1 MEKAVW
7 NGKLFLASDVA
18 EDFQLEN
25 KIRKASGHKEL
36 KCPDPN
42 CGNPIVRYCHGDEK
56 DAYFAHLNNEC
67 CDYARY
73 DKDTLPII
81 KTIKTKLFH
90 SLQHKGFHIDI
101 DVKILT
107 HHYTPLIIETENAGK
122 IAIEFGTKQTSANTT
137 SFLSEQY
144 ANVGILLRW
153 IVVDD
158 HLTLWNESAV
168 CHIKRFVLNTSKN
181 RDLIIISKDGEC
193 VKQSIE
199 DQNRYEYGGRE
210 IRSSNYPAFF
220 CKEATIDDIT
230 LEDTELT
237 TINFYKFFEMWLLTK
252 RRKFEERVLELQE
265 EERLAEERRQK
276 YQEQMRLA
284 ELERQRRQ
292 EEMRAEQLERRKRQE
307 EMRAEQLKRQRQQEE
322 LHAKQFEKHQN
333 KTKHQEKE
341 AVPRRTAVPNFRRN
355 NSSSAWTGGIPIKH
369 KIYGDGVMYL
379 KGRGQQA
386 HLKFGD
392 REYDSTIA
400 ELQNDD
406 NYYSE

>member
-90 SLQHKGFHIDI
+90 SLQYKGFHIDI
-101 DVKILT
+101 DVKILA

-158 HLTLWNESAV
+158 HLTPWNESAV

-265 EERLAEERRQK
+265 EDRLAEERRQK
-276 YQEQMRLA
+276 YQERMRLA

-292 EEMRAEQLERRKRQE
+292 EEMRAEQLEIQKRQE
-307 EMRAEQLKRQRQQEE
+307 EALRAIEVRRIKQVPKNPSIRTSMFPTSLTNGSQEPHVGMKLNHE
-322 LHAKQFEKHQN
+322 IYGILVIQKVVKLPN
-333 KTKHQEKE
+333 KTIITVVDNNGEISSKE
-341 AVPRRTAVPNFRRN
+341 WEVLLN
-355 NSSSAWTGGIPIKH
+355 K
-369 KIYGDGVMYL
+369 KIVQIL
-379 KGRGQQA
+379 
-386 HLKFGD
+386 
-392 REYDSTIA
+392 
-400 ELQNDD
+400 
-406 NYYSE
+406 

>member
-18 EDFQLEN
+18 ENFQLEN
-25 KIRKASGHKEL
+25 EIRKASGHKEL

-42 CGNPIVRYCHGDEK
+42 CENPIVRYCHGDEK

-81 KTIKTKLFH
+81 KTIKTRLFH
-90 SLQHKGFHIDI
+90 SLQRKGFHIDI

-122 IAIEFGTKQTSANTT
+122 LAIEFGTKHTSANTT

-158 HLTLWNESAV
+158 HLTPWDESAV

-199 DQNRYEYGGRE
+199 DQNRYEYCGRE

-230 LEDTELT
+230 LVDTELT
-237 TINFYKFFEMWLLTK
+237 TINFYKSFKMWLLTK
-252 RRKFEERVLELQE
+252 RRKFEERVLEFQE
-265 EERLAEERRQK
+265 EDRLAEERRQK

-292 EEMRAEQLERRKRQE
+292 EEMFAEQLESQKCQDE
-307 EMRAEQLKRQRQQEE
+307 APP
-322 LHAKQFEKHQN
+322 
-333 KTKHQEKE
+333 QEKE
-341 AVPRRTAVPNFRRN
+341 AVTQRTLMTIFRGN
-355 NSSSAWTGGIPIKH
+355 NAPFPWTSGIPIKH
-369 KIYGDGVMYL
+369 KIYGEGLMYL

-400 ELQNDD
+400 ELQNDK
-406 NYYSE
+406 NYYFE

>member
-18 EDFQLEN
+18 ENFQLEN
-25 KIRKASGHKEL
+25 EIRKASGHKEL

-42 CGNPIVRYCHGDEK
+42 CGNPIVRYCHGDKK

-101 DVKILT
+101 DVKILA
-107 HHYTPLIIETENAGK
+107 HHYTPLIIETENAEK

-144 ANVGILLRW
+144 AKAGVLLRW

-158 HLTLWNESAV
+158 HLTPWNESAV

-181 RDLIIISKDGEC
+181 RDLIIISKDGER

-210 IRSSNYPAFF
+210 IRSSNYSAFF
-220 CKEATIDDIT
+220 PKEATLDDIT
-230 LEDTELT
+230 LEDNELT
-237 TINFYKFFEMWLLTK
+237 TTDFYKSFEMWLLKK

-265 EERLAEERRQK
+265 EERLAEEQKQK

-284 ELERQRRQ
+284 ELERQRHQ
-292 EEMRAEQLERRKRQE
+292 EEMRAEQLEGQ
-307 EMRAEQLKRQRQQEE
+307 
-322 LHAKQFEKHQN
+322 KHQDEA
-333 KTKHQEKE
+333 KPQEKE
-341 AVPRRTAVPNFRRN
+341 AVTQRTSMPIFRGN

>member
-1 MEKAVW
+1 MCLEKAVW

-18 EDFQLEN
+18 ENFQLEN
-25 KIRKASGHKEL
+25 EIRKASGHKEL

-42 CGNPIVRYCHGDEK
+42 CGNPIVRYCHGDKK

-101 DVKILT
+101 DVKILA
-107 HHYTPLIIETENAGK
+107 HHYTPLIIETENAEK

-144 ANVGILLRW
+144 AKAGVLLRW

-158 HLTLWNESAV
+158 HLTPWNESAV

-181 RDLIIISKDGEC
+181 RDLIIISKDGER

-220 CKEATIDDIT
+220 PKEATLDDIT
-230 LEDTELT
+230 LEDNELT
-237 TINFYKFFEMWLLTK
+237 TTDFYKSFEMWLLKK

-265 EERLAEERRQK
+265 EERLAEEQK
-276 YQEQMRLA
+276 QKHQEQMRLA

-292 EEMRAEQLERRKRQE
+292 EDMRAEQLEGQ
-307 EMRAEQLKRQRQQEE
+307 
-322 LHAKQFEKHQN
+322 KHQDEA
-333 KTKHQEKE
+333 KPQEKE
-341 AVPRRTAVPNFRRN
+341 AVTQRTSMPVFRGN

-392 REYDSTIA
+392 REYDSTIE

-406 NYYSE
+406 NYYFEGW

>member
-18 EDFQLEN
+18 ENFQLEN
-25 KIRKASGHKEL
+25 EIRKASGHKEL

-42 CGNPIVRYCHGDEK
+42 CGNPIVRYCHGDKK

-101 DVKILT
+101 DVKILA
-107 HHYTPLIIETENAGK
+107 HHYTPLIIETENAEK

-144 ANVGILLRW
+144 AKAGVLLRW

-158 HLTLWNESAV
+158 HLTPWNESAV

-181 RDLIIISKDGEC
+181 RDLIIISKDGER

-220 CKEATIDDIT
+220 PKEATLDDIT
-230 LEDTELT
+230 LEDNELT
-237 TINFYKFFEMWLLTK
+237 TTDFYKSFEMWLLKK

-265 EERLAEERRQK
+265 EERLAEEQK
-276 YQEQMRLA
+276 QKHQEQMRLA

-292 EEMRAEQLERRKRQE
+292 EDMRAEQLEGQ
-307 EMRAEQLKRQRQQEE
+307 
-322 LHAKQFEKHQN
+322 KHQDEA
-333 KTKHQEKE
+333 KPQEKE
-341 AVPRRTAVPNFRRN
+341 AVTQRTSMPVFRGN

-392 REYDSTIA
+392 REYDSTIE

-406 NYYSE
+406 NYYFE

>member
-1 MEKAVW
+1 MCLEKAVW

-18 EDFQLEN
+18 ENFQLEN
-25 KIRKASGHKEL
+25 EIRKASGHKEL

-42 CGNPIVRYCHGDEK
+42 CGNPIVRYCHGDKK

-101 DVKILT
+101 DVKILA
-107 HHYTPLIIETENAGK
+107 HHYTPLIIETENAEK

-144 ANVGILLRW
+144 AKAGVLLRW

-158 HLTLWNESAV
+158 HLTPWNESAV

-181 RDLIIISKDGEC
+181 RDLIIISKDGER

-220 CKEATIDDIT
+220 PKEATLDDIT
-230 LEDTELT
+230 LEDNELT
-237 TINFYKFFEMWLLTK
+237 TTDFYKSFEMWLLKK

-265 EERLAEERRQK
+265 EERLAEEQK
-276 YQEQMRLA
+276 QKHQEQMRLA

-292 EEMRAEQLERRKRQE
+292 EDMRAEQLEGQ
-307 EMRAEQLKRQRQQEE
+307 
-322 LHAKQFEKHQN
+322 KHQDEA
-333 KTKHQEKE
+333 KPQEKE
-341 AVPRRTAVPNFRRN
+341 AVTQRTSMPVFRGN

-392 REYDSTIA
+392 REYDSTIE

-406 NYYSE
+406 NYYFE

>member
-42 CGNPIVRYCHGDEK
+42 CVNPIVRYCHGDEK

-101 DVKILT
+101 DVKILA
-107 HHYTPLIIETENAGK
+107 HHYTPLIIRTENAGK
-122 IAIEFGTKQTSANTT
+122 IAIEFGTKKTSANTT

-144 ANVGILLRW
+144 ANIGVLLRW

-158 HLTLWNESAV
+158 HLTPWNESAV

-181 RDLIIISKDGEC
+181 RDLIIISKDGER

-210 IRSSNYPAFF
+210 IRLSNYPAFF
-220 CKEATIDDIT
+220 PKEATLDDIT
-230 LEDTELT
+230 LEDNELT
-237 TINFYKFFEMWLLTK
+237 TTDFYKSFEMWLLKK

-265 EERLAEERRQK
+265 EERLAEEQKQK

-284 ELERQRRQ
+284 ELERQRHQ
-292 EEMRAEQLERRKRQE
+292 EEMRAEQLEGQ
-307 EMRAEQLKRQRQQEE
+307 
-322 LHAKQFEKHQN
+322 KHQDEA
-333 KTKHQEKE
+333 KPQEKE
-341 AVPRRTAVPNFRRN
+341 AVTQRTSMPIFRGN